1 MNNPVITIPMIYDQ
15 VFVDIP
21 QPEEKPQDELE
32 RELLERQTAEEPAG
46 PMEDFIALAI
56 RRGDERAAAILTRR
70 YRNALLS
77 QSDQEMSLDRLNLTM
92 PKGLLFTD
100 WLKFFQQIAEMLTG
114 DWAKYRQALRDIP
127 QQEGFPFNVTWPKK
141 PGEE

>member
-1 MNNPVITIPMIYDQ
+1 MFNPMITIPMLYDFEQ
-15 VFVDIP
+15 P
-21 QPEEKPQDELE
+21 KPEEKTQDDLE
-32 RELLERQTAEEPAG
+32 RELLERQTAEEPPS
-46 PMEDFIALAI
+46 PMKDVIALAI
-56 RRGDERAAAILTRR
+56 RRGDEKAATILTRR
-70 YRNALLS
+70 YRDALLR
-77 QSDQEMSLDRLNLTM
+77 QSDKEVSLDRLNLTV

-127 QQEGFPFNVTWPKK
+127 QQEGFPFDVAWPKK